1 MLDCIVIG
9 AGPAGIV
16 TTKELLEQG
25 VGQVICLEQ
34 AEDLGGVY
42 ANAYDS
48 LVLTTSCAFSMFSDF
63 WIGDGNQHKFWTKN
77 EAVDYWKSY
86 AKHFGVL
93 DKIRFNSKVVA
104 LTPEEN
110 QGWEIKLASGDILH
124 SKRVAL
130 AIGNNSISNYPEWK
144 DLLTEVEFSH
154 SKDYR
159 NADNFVGKTVLVVGG
174 GESASDIALEIS
186 RVANKC
192 WVSLRNSAGWII
204 PRKRG
209 DYAADTASH
218 RGVYGLPRDYGD
230 ALSKL
235 IFRLELSK
243 NHPVHDTIVELNQKV
258 KAKKGV
264 WGTYGTKNISLPKAI
279 VYHGCQVVGEIVKVK
294 DGGRT
299 LIAADGETLE
309 NVDAV
314 VFCTGY
320 KNYVS
325 FLPEHLRKT
334 DPRSLYKHI
343 FHALYRDKIAWIGW
357 ARPAI
362 GSQFPV
368 TEMQARFLALIC
380 TGKRTLPASEEME
393 QVASIDKAKYLE
405 QFEHNA
411 ARIRSLLD
419 YHIYIDELADL
430 IGCKPPLWKYFFLH
444 PRLWFTI
451 VYGPTQGT
459 QFRLRGPGQK
469 KALAQELIKKL
480 PVIPFNNHV
489 IKAGLRGRVI
499 YGFKAVVKGL
509 MNSLYFAMNLARNK
523 GQSPSWLN
531 QRCSAA
537 KGGFHGAYKVRTQV
551 PHTEPKP

>member
-1 MLDCIVIG
+1 MWDCIVIG

-25 VGQVICLEQ
+25 ITNIVCLEQ

-42 ANAYDS
+42 RHAYDS
-48 LVLTTSCAFSMFSDF
+48 LVLTTSCTFSMFSDF
-63 WIGDGNQHKFWTKN
+63 WIGDGNQHKFWTKH
-77 EAVDYWKSY
+77 EAIDYWKRY
-86 AKHFGVL
+86 AQHFGVL
-93 DKIRFNSKVVA
+93 DKICFKSKV
-104 LTPEEN
+104 LTVTPQEN
-110 QGWEIKLASGDILH
+110 QGWQIQLASGEILS
-124 SKRVAL
+124 SKRLAL
-130 AIGNNSISNYPEWK
+130 AIGNNSISNYPQWK

-154 SKDYR
+154 SQKYR
-159 NADNFVGKTVLVVGG
+159 NADNFVGKKVLVVGG

-186 RVANKC
+186 RVAKHG

-209 DYAADTASH
+209 DFALDNASH
-218 RGVYGLPRDYGD
+218 RGVYGLPRDYGYTLTQLLFKKW
-230 ALSKL
+230 LSLNDPTYDIAVK
-235 IFRLELSK
+235 
-243 NHPVHDTIVELNQKV
+243 LNQKV

-264 WGTYGTKNISLPKAI
+264 WGSYGTKNFSLPKAI
-279 VYHGCQVVGEIVKVK
+279 VNHGCQVVGEIVKVK
-294 DGGRT
+294 DGGKT
-299 LIAADGETLE
+299 LIAADGEILA
-309 NVDAV
+309 NIDAV

-325 FLPEHLRKT
+325 FLPEDLRTT

-343 FHALYRDKIAWIGW
+343 FHSQYRDTIAWIGW

-362 GSQFPV
+362 GSQFPL
-368 TEMQARFLALIC
+368 TEMQARFFALIC

-444 PRLWFTI
+444 PRLWLTI

-469 KALAQELIKKL
+469 KALAQELIRKL
-480 PVIPFNNHV
+480 PVSPFNRV
-489 IKAGLRGRVI
+489 VVVKAGLRGRVI

-509 MNSLYFAMNLARNK
+509 LNPLYFARNLVRNK
-523 GQSPSWLN
+523 GQL
-531 QRCSAA
+531 
-537 KGGFHGAYKVRTQV
+537 G
-551 PHTEPKP
+551 